1 MASEGRVRH
10 EVLPRLEDDLAF
22 ALSAQAGLDRS
33 DHVGARKR
41 ELLDVLTRDEEN
53 LDHCD
58 VPGSGT
64 APARRRSAGT
74 AQTAMASAVS
84 PTPR

>member
-1 MASEGRVRH
+1 MASEGRVWH
-10 EVLPRLEDDLAF
+10 EVLSGFEDDRAF
-22 ALSAQAGLDRS
+22 TLSVQAGLDGS
-33 DHVGARKR
+33 DHVGARKL

-53 LDHCD
+53 FDHGD